1 MKDIDKM
8 EKKQILKIKVQLKR
22 INDFINIDVWLLLI
36 YSVLL
41 EAVLIVVDDFKL
53 VEVVVIRV
61 LIVVVEGQ
69 ILLKIPLIQI
79 L

>member
-8 EKKQILKIKVQLKR
+8 AKKQILKIKVQLKR
-22 INDFINIDVWLLLI
+22 INDIINIDVWLLLI